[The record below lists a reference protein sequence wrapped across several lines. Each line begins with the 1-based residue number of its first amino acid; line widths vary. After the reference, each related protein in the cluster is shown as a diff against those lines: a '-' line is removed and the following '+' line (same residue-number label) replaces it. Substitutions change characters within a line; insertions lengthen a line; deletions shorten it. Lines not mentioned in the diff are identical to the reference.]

1 MGSRIDLDLLLVDVA
16 GGHLPDLVAEAGG
29 HVSQLGEERHPA
41 HPAPGVVPGT
51 PPGGVLRTG
60 IPRQRALLPPVV
72 PSLLDPLTLGAVT
85 TQNRVLMAPLTRM
98 RATVPGDVANDLMAD
113 HYVQRASAGLLIS
126 EGTQISP
133 EGKGY
138 MDTPGIHSDEQV
150 AGWRRVTDA
159 VHEAGGLIAAQLW
172 HVGRVSHESFHDG
185 ELPVSASAGP
195 YRNRTT
201 VRGEDGRPTRVACPV
216 PRALRTDEIPRVV
229 EDYRRATANARE
241 AGFDLVEIHGAHGYL
256 LHQFLAAD
264 SNLRTDAYGGSLA
277 NRARLMLE
285 VTDAVVDAWSSDR
298 VAIRISPIGSFNGTA
313 DPEGAEAGLHVAREL
328 GRRDLALPPPLRARL
343 GRWPRARRR
352 LPPGAPR
359 GPPRP
364 DRRRR
369 RLRPRQGR
377 PAHRRRARR
386 RRRLRSHVH
395 RQPRPA
401 APPGRG
407 PAAQRAATGVV
418 LRRRRRGLHRLPG
431 VRRRVSA
438 LPLPVNGSCR
448 SGESA

>member
-1 MGSRIDLDLLLVDVA
+1 M
-16 GGHLPDLVAEAGG
+16 
-29 HVSQLGEERHPA
+29 
-41 HPAPGVVPGT
+41 PGT
-51 PPGGVLRTG
+51 PPGGVLSVG
-60 IPRQRALLPPVV
+60 IPGRSPLFTPVV

-98 RATVPGDVANDLMAD
+98 RATVPGDVPNDLMAD
-113 HYVQRASAGLLIS
+113 YYVQRASAGLLIS

-185 ELPVSASAGP
+185 ALPVSASDGP

-229 EDYRRATANARE
+229 DDYRRATVNARE

-264 SNLRTDAYGGSLA
+264 SNLRTDSYGGSLA

-285 VTDAVVDAWSSDR
+285 VTDAVVDAWSADR

-328 GRRDLALPPPLRARL
+328 GRRDLAFLHLSEPDWAGGPELDDDYRRALREAHPGPIVGAGGYDRAKADRLIGAGLVDAAAFGRTFIANPDLP
-343 GRWPRARRR
+343 RR
-352 LPPGAPR
+352 LAE
-359 GPPRP
+359 
-364 DRRRR
+364 D
-369 RLRPRQGR
+369 
-377 PAHRRRARR
+377 
-386 RRRLRSHVH
+386 
-395 RQPRPA
+395 
-401 APPGRG
+401 
-407 PAAQRAATGVV
+407 
-418 LRRRRRGLHRLPG
+418 
-431 VRRRVSA
+431 
-438 LPLPVNGSCR
+438 LPLNEQRP
-448 SGESA
+448 ESFYGGDAEGYTDYPAYGAA